1 MFGQYPGYAF
11 APYPFPQQQRLN
23 VLEQQYPQ
31 FAQYPQGG
39 GNSTQMPM
47 LKGRAVT
54 SFDEAKAAMIDL
66 DGSVFIFP
74 DIANNAIYTKQINL
88 DGTASINTYRR
99 EDNENG
105 KPIHESGKPAV
116 SAPADFSS
124 KLAEDVEYIKAALMY
139 LQDDFSK
146 FKNGVM
152 SNERYAEPNAN
163 DGTDVTANDK

>member
-39 GNSTQMPM
+39 GNNPQMPT

-66 DGSVFIFP
+66 ECICRTISQNLKQSV
-74 DIANNAIYTKQINL
+74 
-88 DGTASINTYRR
+88 YRFGLR
-99 EDNENG
+99 
-105 KPIHESGKPAV
+105 
-116 SAPADFSS
+116 
-124 KLAEDVEYIKAALMY
+124 LRQRL
-139 LQDDFSK
+139 L
-146 FKNGVM
+146 
-152 SNERYAEPNAN
+152 RR
-163 DGTDVTANDK
+163 